1 MLELVR
7 AFASDQADTWSD
19 VWSTK
24 PGVVDLGTDPREWW
38 EGADV
43 VVSLFAAQADKRA
56 GLTFD
61 EPRLAAFQEGT
72 VGWAV
77 YVANAMYQGEVR
89 PFRFTAI
96 FHLERHAWKAVH
108 VHRSVGVR
116 NEDAWGVDPPT
127 GLGAVTASVA
137 LDPPDLSPAA
147 APNGTVTI
155 VFTDVEG
162 STELAQRLG
171 DRRWMEV
178 LRSHNGAVR
187 SHIAR
192 NRGYEVKNQ
201 GDGFMLAFS
210 SAREALRCA
219 IGVQTTFD
227 REDVEVPLRVR
238 VGVHTGEA
246 VRERDDFFGH
256 AVNLAARVAAAARG
270 AEILVSPIVRQL
282 SQDSGEF
289 TFDGPVET
297 TLKGVSGTQQLYS
310 VRWRAPDLPI
320 QLPELR

>member
-1 MLELVR
+1 M
-7 AFASDQADTWSD
+7 
-19 VWSTK
+19 
-24 PGVVDLGTDPREWW
+24 VDLGTDPREWW
-38 EGADV
+38 DGVDV
-43 VVSLFAAQADKRA
+43 LASLFVASSDERA

-77 YVANAMYQGEVR
+77 YVANAVFRGAVQ

-96 FHLERHAWKAVH
+96 FHLERREWKAVH

-127 GLGAVTASVA
+127 GLDAVGASVV

-147 APNGTVTI
+147 APNGTGTI
-155 VFTDVEG
+155 LFTDIEG

-192 NRGYEVKNQ
+192 NRGHEVKNQ

-227 REDVEVPLRVR
+227 REDVEVPIRVR

-246 VRERDDFFGH
+246 VEPVKDF
-256 AVNLAARVAAAARG
+256 V
-270 AEILVSPIVRQL
+270 
-282 SQDSGEF
+282 
-289 TFDGPVET
+289 
-297 TLKGVSGTQQLYS
+297 
-310 VRWRAPDLPI
+310 
-320 QLPELR
+320 